1 MSHFSRYKRSLAL
14 SPLMVLLVALAVTTI
29 TSNSVLFTSHSSAF
43 AQLFEK
49 EDTSKAI
56 TPVTPVAPFS
66 SDIRS
71 SSANNGKDSFTIN
84 LKIRGIDYSDKLA
97 QVWVTVNNHTSA
109 YNINPIA
116 LLDPQDDGDGIIHVP
131 VTFPH
136 GVVKPGDEYTACI
149 KILVHSDNLGDTYSC
164 QKGIITAPVSTASVS
179 SNDQSNQTGQ
189 EPFTVSLFL

>member
-1 MSHFSRYKRSLAL
+1 MSRSSTYKLNLSASRLTVLSLA
-14 SPLMVLLVALAVTTI
+14 VVVTLI
-29 TSNSVLFTSHSSAF
+29 TSNPVKVTPQLPAF
-43 AQLFEK
+43 AQLSGNQ
-49 EDTSKAI
+49 DTSKAI
-56 TPVTPVAPFS
+56 TPVTPNSSFS
-66 SDIRS
+66 SDTQS
-71 SSANNGKDSFTIN
+71 SGNNQKDSFTID

-97 QVWVTVNNHTSA
+97 QVWVTVNNYTSA

-164 QKGIITAPVSTASVS
+164 QKGIISAPASS
-179 SNDQSNQTGQ
+179 ASILANGQSNQTGQ

>member
-1 MSHFSRYKRSLAL
+1 MSRSSRYKLSLAL
-14 SPLMVLLVALAVTTI
+14 APLLVLLLTVAVTTI
-29 TSNSVLFTSHSSAF
+29 TSNPVLVTSQPSAF
-43 AQLFEK
+43 AQLSGNQ
-49 EDTSKAI
+49 DISKAI
-56 TPVTPVAPFS
+56 TPVAPIAPFS
-66 SDIRS
+66 SDTS

-84 LKIRGIDYSDKLA
+84 LKIRGLDYSDKLA

-164 QKGIITAPVSTASVS
+164 QKGIITAPVSSASVLP
-179 SNDQSNQTGQ
+179 NGQSNQTEQ

>member
-1 MSHFSRYKRSLAL
+1 MILLLTAAVAL
-14 SPLMVLLVALAVTTI
+14 VVGNSLLVTPVTP
-29 TSNSVLFTSHSSAF
+29 AF
-43 AQLFEK
+43 AQMPGK
-49 EDTSKAI
+49 QDSSKAI
-56 TPVTPVAPFS
+56 TPVTPFGPFS
-66 SDIRS
+66 SDSRS
-71 SSANNGKDSFTIN
+71 SGSDTKDSFTIQ

-164 QKGIITAPVSTASVS
+164 QKGIISAPASS
-179 SNDQSNQTGQ
+179 ASILANGQSNQTGQ

>member
-1 MSHFSRYKRSLAL
+1 MVLSLA
-14 SPLMVLLVALAVTTI
+14 VVVTLI
-29 TSNSVLFTSHSSAF
+29 TSNPVMVTPQLPAF
-43 AQLFEK
+43 AQLSGNQ
-49 EDTSKAI
+49 DTSKAI
-56 TPVTPVAPFS
+56 TPVTPNSSFS
-66 SDIRS
+66 SDTQS
-71 SSANNGKDSFTIN
+71 SGNNQKDSFTID

-97 QVWVTVNNHTSA
+97 QVWVTVNNYTSA

-149 KILVHSDNLGDTYSC
+149 KILVKSDNLGDTYSC
-164 QKGIITAPVSTASVS
+164 QKGVINAPASS
-179 SNDQSNQTGQ
+179 ASILANGQSNQTQQ

>member
-1 MSHFSRYKRSLAL
+1 MSRSSTHKLKVTL
-14 SPLMVLLVALAVTTI
+14 SSLTILLLTTTVTLF
-29 TSNSVLFTSHSSAF
+29 TSNSMLVKPLSPAF
-43 AQLFEK
+43 AQLPSN
-49 EDTSKAI
+49 EDLSKAI
-56 TPVTPVAPFS
+56 TPVTPIGPFS
-66 SDIRS
+66 SDSRS
-71 SSANNGKDSFTIN
+71 SGSDAKDSFTIN

-97 QVWVTVNNHTSA
+97 QVWVTVNNYTSA

-164 QKGIITAPVSTASVS
+164 QKGIISAPVSSASILA
-179 SNDQSNQTGQ
+179 NGQSNQTKQ
-189 EPFTVSLFL
+189 EPFTVNLFL